1 MLSSLAP
8 TPALDDELPV
18 AASHPPMTAW
28 DDSALARAVRTGDM
42 QAAGALHARHYAF
55 AVRAA
60 RGIGNPGIAEDL
72 ASEAMTKVVAALLNG
87 RGPDRA
93 FRAYLLTTMRNLFR
107 DRLRK
112 LDGEISVDPMEEGA
126 MDRPEPDPTERAIE
140 RRVVLDVMAELPER
154 WREVLWRT
162 IVIEEPLHVVGA
174 SMGLNANA
182 VAALSYRARSAF
194 TKAYV
199 RAVSTAAA

>member
-1 MLSSLAP
+1 M
-8 TPALDDELPV
+8 TDWDDPALVE
-18 AASHPPMTAW
+18 
-28 DDSALARAVRTGDM
+28 AVRTGDM
-42 QAAGALHARHYAF
+42 QAAGALYARHYPF

-60 RGIGNPGIAEDL
+60 GGIGNPGIAEDL
-72 ASEAMTKVVAALLNG
+72 ASEAMTRVVAALLNG

-93 FRAYLLTTMRNLFR
+93 VRAYLLTTMRNLFR

-112 LDGEISVDPMEEGA
+112 LNGEISVDPLEEGA
-126 MDRPEPDPTERAIE
+126 MDRPEPDPTERALE
-140 RRVVLDVMAELPER
+140 RRIVLDVMAGLPER

-162 IVIEEPLHVVGA
+162 IVIEEPLPVVGA

-199 RAVSTAAA
+199 RAVSTTAA